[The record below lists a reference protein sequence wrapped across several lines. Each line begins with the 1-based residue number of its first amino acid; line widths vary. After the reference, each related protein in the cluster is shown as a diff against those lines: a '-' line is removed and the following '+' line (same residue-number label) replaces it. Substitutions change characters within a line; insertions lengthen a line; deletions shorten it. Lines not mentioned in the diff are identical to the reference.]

1 MNNEAIVVKCSLHGP
16 QIVREHQTSSHTRI
30 FSNYC
35 LGRKGVC
42 ITSHVKLITN
52 ARRPVSVNLIFPF
65 WRPDKRGS
73 G

>member
-1 MNNEAIVVKCSLHGP
+1 MNNEAIAVKCSLHGP
-16 QIVREHQTSSHTRI
+16 QIVRERQSSSHTRYFPI
-30 FSNYC
+30 IAVH
-35 LGRKGVC
+35 GKGVC